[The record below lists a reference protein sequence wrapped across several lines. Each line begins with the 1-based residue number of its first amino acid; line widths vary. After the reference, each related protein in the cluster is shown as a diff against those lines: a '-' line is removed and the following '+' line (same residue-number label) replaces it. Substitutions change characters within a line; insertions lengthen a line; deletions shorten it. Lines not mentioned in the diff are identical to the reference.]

1 MDAIRHE
8 LHFGD
13 RLVRTFCERPRNFDA
28 LIRETAARHPRADA
42 FVHGAVR
49 LTYAEF
55 DSGLTRVAGNLAA
68 GGLQAG
74 ARVGILCNA
83 STEFMLATF
92 GAVRRG
98 AIAVPIGVRL
108 QAPELEYVIENCG
121 MDALIFDASLA
132 HLLPPPHRAPNLRQ
146 CFAVGGRVE
155 GAVPFEQLLVP
166 VDTSPVDIGEEDLA
180 MIMYTS
186 GTTGRPKGAML
197 PHLALVH
204 SAMHFQL
211 CLGHDATTRALLT
224 IPPSHISGLGAV
236 VMPMLRAGGCTVIAD
251 GFKAPA
257 FLRHMATER
266 CTFTVLVP
274 AMYKLCLMEPD
285 FADHDL
291 SAWRIGI
298 FGGAIMPP
306 ATIAMLMQKLPH
318 LQLVNGYGATETASP
333 AAVMPLGHTAAQP
346 DSVGKTV
353 ACGDIRILD
362 DDGREVRTGESG
374 ELWIG
379 GPMVAKGYWN
389 DPQATRESFV
399 AGYWRSGDIGSID
412 AQGYVRILDRRKDM
426 INRGGY
432 KVFSA
437 EVEGVLARHPD
448 IVESVVVPS
457 PDPVLGERVFAFIC
471 ASRPG
476 LTGEEVRAFCKPL
489 IADYKVPE
497 IFRITDEP
505 LARNA
510 NGKFDKPRLRAL
522 AASSTEVEQAAV
534 RMSAR
539 SQR

>member
-1 MDAIRHE
+1 MNGAAGNTWATCYE

-13 RLVRTFCERPRNFDA
+13 RLVRTFCERPQSFDE
-28 LIRETAARHPRADA
+28 LIRETAARQPAATA
-42 FVHGAVR
+42 FVEGGKS
-49 LTYAEF
+49 LTYAEL
-55 DSGLTRVAGNLAA
+55 DARLTRIAGNLATR
-68 GGLQAG
+68 GVSTGP
-74 ARVGILCNA
+74 RVGILCNA
-83 STEFMLATF
+83 GTEFILATF
-92 GAVRRG
+92 GAMRLG
-98 AIAVPIGVRL
+98 AVSVPIGVRL
-108 QAPELEYVIENCG
+108 QAPEIEYVIGNCG
-121 MDALIFDASLA
+121 MEAIVFDAALA
-132 HLLPPPHRAPNLRQ
+132 HLLPPPGATPGLRWR
-146 CFAVGGRVE
+146 FSVGAVVE
-155 GAVPFEQLLVP
+155 GAEPFEHLLASVAFAP
-166 VDTSPVDIGEEDLA
+166 VVIGEEDLA
-180 MIMYTS
+180 LIMYTS

-211 CLGHDATTRALLT
+211 CLGHNAATRALLT

-236 VMPMLRAGGCTVIAD
+236 VMPMLRAGGCTVLSQ
-251 GFKAPA
+251 GFKAGT
-257 FLRHMATER
+257 FLRQMAAER

-285 FADHDL
+285 FPDHDL
-291 SAWRIGI
+291 SAWRTGI

-306 ATIAMLMQKLPH
+306 ATIAALTEKLPH

-362 DDGREVRTGESG
+362 DDGREVPTGASG

-389 DPQATRESFV
+389 DARATRESFV
-399 AGYWRSGDIGSID
+399 GGYWRSGDIGSID
-412 AQGYVRILDRRKDM
+412 ANGYVRILDRKKDM

-437 EVEGVLARHPD
+437 EVEGILARHPD
-448 IVESVVVPS
+448 IVESAVVPA

-471 ASRPG
+471 ASRPT
-476 LTGEEVRAFCKPL
+476 LTGEDVRAFCKPL

-497 IFRITDEP
+497 LLRIDSEP
-505 LARNA
+505 LPRNA
-510 NGKFDKPRLRAL
+510 NGKFDKVSLRAL
-522 AASSTEVEQAAV
+522 AAASV
-534 RMSAR
+534 RAR
-539 SQR
+539 LPIA